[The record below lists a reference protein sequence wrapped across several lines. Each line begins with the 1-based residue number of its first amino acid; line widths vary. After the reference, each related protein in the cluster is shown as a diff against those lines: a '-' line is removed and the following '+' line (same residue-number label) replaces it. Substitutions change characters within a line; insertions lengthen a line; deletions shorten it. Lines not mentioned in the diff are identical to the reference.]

1 MYFPGAVPRFQVR
14 GAHLKKLRRA
24 QGGAKNLGYFVWK
37 ITILRQKIL
46 FFPILGGGEGARPP
60 TGSAPA
66 FYMHCIILSVRDER
80 YSRNAS
86 CALNLISTFLFYNYV
101 LIISSWEGRS
111 TSSKL
116 SFFVRRKV
124 GFQQQCLC
132 DFIVTPFNIVLKM
145 FSWEKRWVYLP
156 LKQISFLVR
165 QWLFC

>member
-1 MYFPGAVPRFQVR
+1 M
-14 GAHLKKLRRA
+14 RRA
-24 QGGAKNLGYFVWK
+24 QGGANNFGVFRVKNHDFTPK
-37 ITILRQKIL
+37 NHIFSNFR
-46 FFPILGGGEGARPP
+46 GGEGARPP
-60 TGSAPA
+60 TGSAHA